1 MLSGDTPIGTTEY
14 PSRTQ
19 VETSGVASF
28 TATARSSSYGAISV
42 PASRSGSEECEDL
55 PGRELGLGIAS

>member
-19 VETSGVASF
+19 VETSG
-28 TATARSSSYGAISV
+28 
-42 PASRSGSEECEDL
+42 EECEDL
-55 PGRELGLGIAS
+55 PGRELGLGIASRTKAAVVFICRNPAG